1 MEALLVPGVPG
12 IGGPMTGT
20 TFIAQL
26 VSQGIKFES
35 GSSTGWNLLTFLAV
49 CPGIGQLGLNHYMVD
64 QPVVAMMKAASLPLS
79 YLLMIVLLPYLPLAI
94 QGNWLFWVAGLGP
107 WYIFDMI
114 QAATG
119 YGIGYYSMLDFAFI
133 PLGGPGGNP
142 GGKAGEWTLTLTKL
156 NVLFTAFAGSGQML
170 KYILPESD
178 PNIGNYISYLGGG
191 LLAASLFAT
200 MFAGKGAAGAAG
212 TGAAVTGGAPLVGGS
227 AQGQLPSLSTI
238 LDGLPAQEGGGK
250 KEDDMSSLFLQGLG
264 LIAVTGIALG
274 LIRSKQ

>member
-1 MEALLVPGVPG
+1 MDLLVPGVPG
-12 IGGPMTGT
+12 IAAPMTGAN
-20 TFIAQL
+20 FFAQL
-26 VSQGIKFES
+26 ISQGVKFES

-79 YLLMIVLLPYLPLAI
+79 YLLMIVLLPCLPLAI

-107 WYIFDMI
+107 WYIFDII

-119 YGIGYYSMLDFAFI
+119 YEIGYYSMLDYQFI
-133 PLGGPGGNP
+133 PLGGAGGGP
-142 GGKAGEWTLTLTKL
+142 GGKAGEWSLTMTKL

-170 KYILPESD
+170 KYILPDSNPD
-178 PNIGNYISYLGGG
+178 IGNYISYLGGG
-191 LLAASLFAT
+191 LLAASLVAT
-200 MFAGKGAAGAAG
+200 MFAGKGASA
-212 TGAAVTGGAPLVGGS
+212 APLVGG

-238 LDGLPAQEGGGK
+238 LDGLPAQEGGGG
-250 KEDDMSSLFLQGLG
+250 DMSSLFLQGLG